1 VQRDNCGGKL
11 KVKTVLD
18 YLEENALLV
27 DAFLEEKLCYQSAPP
42 VLEKAMRY
50 GTIGGGKKVRAS
62 LLFASGEAFGVERE
76 KLLPLAAGIEMIH
89 SFSLVH
95 DDLPCMDNDDYRRG
109 KLSMHCAFGEAMAVL
124 VGDALLVE
132 GLRIFATDQRFLKEF
147 GKELIWEILVV
158 LLEVLGV
165 SGMLS
170 GQVLDIQN
178 EGQPV
183 SESVAEQIIVMKT
196 ARFIQAAVLCG
207 AILGG
212 AGNAERSLLSDFGLL
227 LGKCFQLKD
236 DLLDVTGSRDKLGK
250 TAGKDLVQ
258 KKATLL
264 RATGFE
270 NAKRQLQSWYEEALG
285 VLSHIRRPVGR
296 LRDIARFVVER
307 EH

>member
-1 VQRDNCGGKL
+1 M
-11 KVKTVLD
+11 KTVLD

-27 DAFLEEKLCYQSAPP
+27 DAFLEKKLLYRGVPP

-62 LLFASGEAFGVERE
+62 LLFASGEVFGIERE

-89 SFSLVH
+89 SFSLIH

-109 KLSMHCAFGEAMAVL
+109 KLSLHRAFGEAMAVL
-124 VGDALLVE
+124 VGDALLIE
-132 GLRIFATDQRFLKEF
+132 GLRVFAADRRFLEEF
-147 GKELIWEILVV
+147 GKEKLWEVLVV
-158 LLEVLGV
+158 LFEALGA

-170 GQVLDIQN
+170 GQVLDIQK
-178 EGQPV
+178 EGKPV
-183 SESVAEQIIVMKT
+183 GRSVVEQIMVMKT
-196 ARFIQAAVLCG
+196 ARFIQAAILCG

-212 AGNAERSLLSDFGLL
+212 AKAEERSFLAEFGLL

-236 DLLDVTGSRDKLGK
+236 DLLDVTGSRDQLGK

-258 KKATLL
+258 GKATLL
-264 RATGFE
+264 RVVGFE
-270 NAKRQLQSWYEEALG
+270 EAEKQLRSWYEEALS
-285 VLSHIRRPVGR
+285 VLARIERPVDC
-296 LRDIARFVVER
+296 LRDIARFIVER

>member
-1 VQRDNCGGKL
+1 
-11 KVKTVLD
+11 
-18 YLEENALLV
+18 
-27 DAFLEEKLCYQSAPP
+27 
-42 VLEKAMRY
+42 KAMRY

-62 LLFASGEAFGVERE
+62 LLFASGEVFGVERE

-89 SFSLVH
+89 SFSLIH

-124 VGDALLVE
+124 VGDALLIE
-132 GLRIFATDQRFLKEF
+132 GLRVFSTDRHFLEEF
-147 GKELIWEILVV
+147 GKEKLWEVLVV
-158 LLEVLGV
+158 LFEALGV

-170 GQVLDIQN
+170 GQVLDIQK
-178 EGQPV
+178 EGKPV
-183 SESVAEQIIVMKT
+183 GRSVVEQIMVMKT

-212 AGNAERSLLSDFGLL
+212 AKAEERSFLAEFGLL

-258 KKATLL
+258 GKATLL
-264 RATGFE
+264 RVVGFE
-270 NAKRQLQSWYEEALG
+270 EAEKQLKNWYEEALD
-285 VLSHIRRPVGR
+285 VLARIKRPVDC

>member
-1 VQRDNCGGKL
+1 M
-11 KVKTVLD
+11 KTVLD
-18 YLEENALLV
+18 YLKENSLLV
-27 DAFLEEKLCYQSAPP
+27 DAFLEKKLRYQGVPP

-95 DDLPCMDNDDYRRG
+95 DDLPCMDDDDYRRG
-109 KLSMHCAFGEAMAVL
+109 KLSMHRAFGEAMAVL

-132 GLRIFATDQRFLKEF
+132 GLRIFATDEQFLKEF
-147 GKELIWEILVV
+147 GTEKVWEILVA
-158 LLEVLGV
+158 LFEALGV

-170 GQVLDIQN
+170 GQVLDMQK
-178 EGQPV
+178 EGKPV
-183 SESVAEQIIVMKT
+183 DDSVVEQIMVMKT
-196 ARFIQAAVLCG
+196 GRFIQAAVLCG
-207 AILGG
+207 GILGG
-212 AGNAERSLLSDFGLL
+212 ARAEERSLLAEFGLL

-236 DLLDVTGSRDKLGK
+236 DLLDVTGSTDKLGK
-250 TAGKDLVQ
+250 TTGKDLVQ

-270 NAKRQLQSWYEEALG
+270 NAKRQLQSWYEEALS
-285 VLSHIRRPVGR
+285 VLSRIRRPVGR
-296 LRDIARFVVER
+296 LQDIARFVVER